1 MNNVYVG
8 TDKRRCGKLS
18 LINLGLLGALLS
30 NNLLAQDDSQRY
42 IVKMND
48 IAISQRLSL
57 QGMQGEHLAQ
67 AKAQLMTH
75 LAKDIDSQVLRAL
88 PSQNAF
94 AAKLSERQYQALL
107 KHPDTA
113 YIEVDP
119 KRYLAAE
126 AIPYGIDLV
135 QARLLSDAQAS
146 NVKVCVMDT
155 GYSPE
160 HPDLP
165 STGVT
170 GDDGHGDYDTGDW
183 FHDGHGHGTHVAGT
197 IAALGGNG
205 LGVVGV
211 NPSGTIGLHIVK
223 VFDDKGEW
231 TYGSEIA
238 FAVDQCADAG
248 ADIINMSLG
257 GTSFSVV
264 ENDAFNRTYA
274 DGILHIAAA
283 GNNGSSME
291 HFPASYD
298 NVISVAAVD
307 KHSNRASFSQ
317 FHGQV
322 ELAAPGVE
330 VNSTLPGNRYAAWSG
345 TSMATPHVTGV
356 AALVWSNHRE
366 CSNAHIRNALVLS
379 AQDRG
384 ITGRDQY
391 YGYGIVQAKAAS
403 DYLTEHGCDSAINQQ
418 PVANYS
424 HSIDAQT
431 VSFIDQ
437 STDDSAVISHFWQFN
452 DVNNPEKDIST
463 EQNPTY
469 TYVNDGRYYVT
480 LLATDA
486 QGKASISQQE
496 VIVDSGLPD
505 ECEGLPGFSVHQTYA
520 PGDRVFYQN
529 YKYIAK
535 QDTFATY
542 PTRYPDIWQKQG
554 RCYAANVAP
563 TADFSAQA
571 NGLTVKFINNSWDD
585 NDIVS
590 YQWDFGDGNRSTH
603 EAPSH
608 TYATKG
614 EYTITL
620 TVQDQAQLS
629 SSKEVT
635 VKVDQGVQTC
645 GGLPAWQANKTYI
658 MDDQVHLN
666 NVKYTAKW
674 STRKNP
680 EQYSGRWDVWINNGQ
695 CD

>member
-1 MNNVYVG
+1 MYK
-8 TDKRRCGKLS
+8 TYLSKELRLCGKLS
-18 LINLGLLGALLS
+18 IVKLGLLGALLS
-30 NNLLAQDDSQRY
+30 NPTFAEEQVQRY
-42 IVKMND
+42 IVKLND
-48 IAISQRLSL
+48 EVLSQYIGL
-57 QGMQGEHLAQ
+57 QGLQGEEAVE
-67 AKAQLMTH
+67 AKNQLMYNF
-75 LAKDIDSQVLRAL
+75 ASQVNSQIIRAL
-88 PSQNAF
+88 PHQNAF
-94 AAKLSERQYQALL
+94 SAMLSARQYHALL
-107 KHPDTA
+107 KSPSTDF
-113 YIEVDP
+113 IELDP
-119 KRYLAAE
+119 KRYLASE
-126 AIPYGIDLV
+126 SIPYGIEIV
-135 QARLLSDAQAS
+135 QARQLSDAQAG
-146 NVKVCVMDT
+146 NIKVCVMDT
-155 GYSPE
+155 GYTPE

-165 STGVT
+165 EQGVT

-211 NPSGTIGLHIVK
+211 NPSGRLGLHIVK
-223 VFDDKGEW
+223 VFDDKGQW

-238 FAVDQCADAG
+238 YAVEQCAEAG

-264 ENDAFNRTYA
+264 ENEVFNRTYA
-274 DGILHIAAA
+274 EGVLHIAAA

-291 HFPASYD
+291 HYPASYD

-307 KHSNRASFSQ
+307 QHRNRASFSQ

-366 CSNAHIRNALVLS
+366 CSNTHIRDALVLS
-379 AQDRG
+379 ALDRG
-384 ITGRDQY
+384 NLGRDQY

-403 DYLTEHGCDSAINQQ
+403 DYLTVHGCESNLNQQ
-418 PVANYS
+418 PVASFS
-424 HSIDAQT
+424 HSSESQT
-431 VSFIDQ
+431 VSFFDQ
-437 STDDSAVISHFWQFN
+437 STDDSAVISHYWQFN
-452 DVNNPEKDIST
+452 DANNPKNDTST

-505 ECEGLPGFSVHQTYA
+505 ECEGLPMFSVHQSYGT
-520 PGDRVFYQN
+520 GDRVFFQN
-529 YKYIAK
+529 YKYVAR

-542 PTRYPDIWQKQG
+542 PTRYPDIWRKQG
-554 RCYAANVAP
+554 RCYAENVSP

-571 NGLTVKFINNSWDD
+571 NGLSVTFINNSWDD
-585 NDIVS
+585 NGIVS
-590 YQWDFGDGNRSTH
+590 HVWDFGDGHTSS
-603 EAPSH
+603 AASPIH
-608 TYATKG
+608 TYTKKG
-614 EYTITL
+614 EYAVTL
-620 TVQDQAQLS
+620 TVQDQALLS
-629 SSKEVT
+629 STKEL
-635 VKVDQGVQTC
+635 KISIDKDAQTC
-645 GGLPAWQANKTYI
+645 GGLPAWQADKTYVK
-658 MDDQVHLN
+658 DDQVHLN

-680 EQYSGRWDVWINNGQ
+680 EQNSGRWDVWVNNGV
-695 CD
+695 CH

>member
-1 MNNVYVG
+1 MNKEYVG
-8 TDKRRCGKLS
+8 KKDHESGKLS
-18 LINLGLLGALLS
+18 LIKLGLLSALVS
-30 NNLLAQDDSQRY
+30 SQAFAGESTQRY
-42 IVKMND
+42 IVKLND
-48 IAISQRLSL
+48 AVLSQSIAL
-57 QGMQGEHLAQ
+57 QGLKGKDAEQ
-67 AKAQLMTH
+67 AKSQLMEH
-75 LAKDIDSQVLRAL
+75 IASDLNSQVIRAL
-88 PSQNAF
+88 PKQNAF
-94 AAKLSERQYQALL
+94 AANLSASQYHALL
-107 KHPDTA
+107 KSPNTA

-119 KRYLAAE
+119 KRYLAGE
-126 AIPYGIDLV
+126 TTPYGIDMV
-135 QARLLSDAQAS
+135 QAKLLSDAQAS

-155 GYSPE
+155 GYTPE

-165 STGVT
+165 QNGVT
-170 GDDGHGDYDTGDW
+170 GDDGHGEYDTGDW

-211 NPSGTIGLHIVK
+211 NPSGTLGLHIVK

-238 FAVDQCADAG
+238 YAVAQCADAG

-257 GTSFSVV
+257 GTSFSAV
-264 ENDAFNRTYA
+264 ENDVFNETYA
-274 DGILHIAAA
+274 EGILHVAAA

-307 KHSNRASFSQ
+307 KESNRASFSQ
-317 FHGQV
+317 YHGQV
-322 ELAAPGVE
+322 ELAAPGVD
-330 VNSTLPGNRYAAWSG
+330 VNSTLPDNRYAAWSG

-356 AALVWSNHRE
+356 VALVWSNHRG
-366 CSNAHIRNALVLS
+366 CSNEHIRNALVLS

-384 ITGRDQY
+384 TQGRDQY

-403 DYLTEHGCDSAINQQ
+403 DYLTAHGCEGQLNQQ
-418 PVANYS
+418 PVASFS
-424 HSIDAQT
+424 HSAQAQT
-431 VSFIDQ
+431 VSFFDQ
-437 STDDSAVISHFWQFN
+437 SSDDSAVISHLWQFN
-452 DVNNPEKDIST
+452 DINNPKNDTST

-469 TYVNDGRYYVT
+469 TYVNDGRYLVT

-505 ECEGLPGFSVHQTYA
+505 ECEGLPAFSVHQSYNA
-520 PGDRVFYQN
+520 GDRVFFQN

-535 QDTFATY
+535 QETFATY
-542 PTRYPDIWQKQG
+542 PTRYPDIWRKQG
-554 RCYAANVAP
+554 RCYAENVAP

-571 NGLTVKFINNSWDD
+571 NGLSVTFINNSWDD
-585 NDIVS
+585 NGIES
-590 YQWDFGDGNRSTH
+590 HQWDFGDGHTSS
-603 EAPSH
+603 AASPSH
-608 TYATKG
+608 TYAHKG

-620 TVQDQAQLS
+620 TVKDQAQLS
-629 SSKEVT
+629 STKEVT
-635 VKVDQGVQTC
+635 VTVDQDVQTC
-645 GGLPAWQANKTYI
+645 GGLPAWQADKTYVK
-658 MDDQVHLN
+658 DDQVHLN
-666 NVKYTAKW
+666 NIKYTAKW

-680 EQYSGRWDVWINNGQ
+680 AQNSGRWDVWINNGL